1 MGKPPFTRIDGVAGN
16 GAACGKTRAGLRT
29 ILNKKPLPTWV

>member
-1 MGKPPFTRIDGVAGN
+1 MGKLPFTRIIGAGAN
-16 GAACGKTRAGLRT
+16 GGACGKTRKRLRT